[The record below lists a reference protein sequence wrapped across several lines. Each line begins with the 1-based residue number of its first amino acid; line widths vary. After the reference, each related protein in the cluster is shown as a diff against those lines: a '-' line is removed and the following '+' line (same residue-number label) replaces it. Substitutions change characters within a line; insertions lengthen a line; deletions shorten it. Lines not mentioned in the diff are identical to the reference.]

1 MSVAGCPPLGTFPPG
16 TSIEHIRKALSDHTE
31 ECRNL
36 HMYGHPEG
44 KINIVVEGGKKMMR
58 KSRKNKKNKK
68 KKSRKS
74 KKY

>member
-1 MSVAGCPPLGTFPPG
+1 
-16 TSIEHIRKALSDHTE
+16 
-31 ECRNL
+31 
-36 HMYGHPEG
+36 MYGHPEG